1 MERFDVRTSR
11 TDPPAQA
18 LSGGNLQKFVVG
30 RELDRE
36 PAVLVVNQPT
46 WGVDAGAAALVRQV
60 LADMAEAGAAV
71 LVISQDLDEIFEIA
85 DRIAVISRGELSEAF
100 PAGEID
106 RERIGLL
113 MAGAHEI
120 AAPGIYSHEAGTHGT
135 AAQDSAAPSLAVPKT
150 RGRDSGVPG
159 TARFARASGSRASST
174 RGRDPAVPEAAGQDP
189 GAPETTGRTRARFRP
204 VRARRRAAAP
214 GPAEPVPGSRRH
226 EAADRGPAAAE
237 PGDDRALTGHR
248 HRAHG
253 VRGGVIFAARGLDPL
268 HALYVYFVEPVTTMW
283 SIEELVVKAAPL
295 VLIGAGLAVC
305 FRANLWN
312 IGAEGQFTAGAI
324 AGGAIPVMAPDL
336 VPWLALPLMLVLG
349 MLGGMAWAAVP
360 ALLRNRLGANE
371 ILTSLMLVYVAQLLL
386 DWLVRG
392 PWRDPHGYNFPKT
405 VAFQDWQLLP
415 TLGFGRVHLGALF
428 AVIAVVVLFVLM
440 SRTLKGFEVRVS
452 GDAPRAGGFG
462 GFSRPHMVWFC
473 FGVAGALAGLAGIC
487 EAAGPIGQ
495 LQPHISPGYG
505 FTAIIVAFLGRLN
518 PIGVLLAGIVL
529 AISYLGGEA
538 AQVELGI
545 SDKTATVFQG
555 VLLFFI
561 LACDT
566 LIRYRIRWAGPR
578 AAAGRG

>member
-1 MERFDVRTSR
+1 MRLQLEAR
-11 TDPPAQA
+11 AQP
-18 LSGGNLQKFVVG
+18 S
-30 RELDRE
+30 
-36 PAVLVVNQPT
+36 
-46 WGVDAGAAALVRQV
+46 QV
-60 LADMAEAGAAV
+60 M
-71 LVISQDLDEIFEIA
+71 
-85 DRIAVISRGELSEAF
+85 
-100 PAGEID
+100 
-106 RERIGLL
+106 
-113 MAGAHEI
+113 
-120 AAPGIYSHEAGTHGT
+120 T
-135 AAQDSAAPSLAVPKT
+135 AASPVIAIVLTVVIA
-150 RGRDSGVPG
+150 GV
-159 TARFARASGSRASST
+159 
-174 RGRDPAVPEAAGQDP
+174 V
-189 GAPETTGRTRARFRP
+189 
-204 VRARRRAAAP
+204 
-214 GPAEPVPGSRRH
+214 
-226 EAADRGPAAAE
+226 
-237 PGDDRALTGHR
+237 
-248 HRAHG
+248 
-253 VRGGVIFAARGLDPL
+253 FAARGLDPM
-268 HALYVYFVEPVTTMW
+268 HALYVYFVEPVTTLW

-295 VLIGAGLAVC
+295 VLIGIGLAVC

-360 ALLRNRLGANE
+360 ALLKNRFGANE
-371 ILTSLMLVYVAQLLL
+371 ILTSLMLVYVAQYLL

-405 VAFQDWQLLP
+405 VAFLDWQLLP
-415 TLGFGRVHLGALF
+415 TLGAGRVHLGAAF

-440 SRTLKGFEVRVS
+440 SRTLKGFEIRVS

-462 GFSRPHMVWFC
+462 GFSRPRMVWFC

-538 AQVELGI
+538 VQVELGI
-545 SDKTATVFQG
+545 SDKTAKVFQG

-566 LIRYRIRWAGPR
+566 LIRYRVRWVGPT
-578 AAAGRG
+578 AAVARE